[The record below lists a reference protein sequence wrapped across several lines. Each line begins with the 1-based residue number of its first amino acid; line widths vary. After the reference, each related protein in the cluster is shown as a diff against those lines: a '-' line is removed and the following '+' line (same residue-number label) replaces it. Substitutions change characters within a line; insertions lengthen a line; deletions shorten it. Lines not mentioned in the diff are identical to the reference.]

1 MQQNFLKPCP
11 EDYKKRQGTVSYLGE
26 MLCKA
31 SNRCQLTGALATACG
46 DDAIRGVNQVFGGLS
61 AKHSCLAD
69 ETFDNINVHPCWAG
83 KLSPLPTIAY
93 SSYTPL

>member
-1 MQQNFLKPCP
+1 MSADRGHYNLFSR
-11 EDYKKRQGTVSYLGE
+11 ED
-26 MLCKA
+26 
-31 SNRCQLTGALATACG
+31 
-46 DDAIRGVNQVFGGLS
+46 VNQVFGGLS

-93 SSYTPL
+93 SSYIPL